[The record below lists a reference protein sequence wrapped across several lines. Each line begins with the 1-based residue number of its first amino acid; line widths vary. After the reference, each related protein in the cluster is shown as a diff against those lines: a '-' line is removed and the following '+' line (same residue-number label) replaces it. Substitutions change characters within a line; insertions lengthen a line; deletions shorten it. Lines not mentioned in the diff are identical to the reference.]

1 MVKRSRRDDL
11 HNTKTQM
18 KLFNKALIVAASSIA
33 LVGGAMTL
41 ITPPSA
47 NAYELECR
55 NRLFGG
61 GQDCS
66 SSSGGSW
73 TTQPRAFGG
82 TDIYG
87 TTGSGRSF
95 SSTCST
101 SFGVTRCY

>member
-1 MVKRSRRDDL
+1 M
-11 HNTKTQM
+11 TK
-18 KLFNKALIVAASSIA
+18 FNQALIAGASSIA
-33 LVGGAMTL
+33 LFAGALTL

-47 NAYELECR
+47 NAYEVECR

-73 TTQPRAFGG
+73 TTRPRFGGG

-87 TTGSGRSF
+87 RTGSGSSF

>member
-1 MVKRSRRDDL
+1 MTRINR
-11 HNTKTQM
+11 
-18 KLFNKALIVAASSIA
+18 ALVAAASSIA
-33 LVGGAMTL
+33 LFGGAMTL

-47 NAYELECR
+47 GAYEVECR

-87 TTGSGRSF
+87 TTGGGRSF
-95 SSTCST
+95 NTTCST